1 MATYKE
7 IKGTGIQFLDTDP
20 ANPLLGQ
27 IWYNTTS
34 DSLKGTIVGV
44 GTWSSGGNM
53 NEGRSQGAG
62 SGTQTAS
69 IFVGGGSPTT
79 GDVETYNGSSWTEI
93 TELNTGRTE
102 LGASTVAP
110 STAMIVFS
118 GHTGTYPT
126 QNNVTSNEYYNGSSW
141 TELADMNVGRR
152 GIGGAG
158 AAYTAALAFGG
169 YRQSSPYIAATTE
182 SWNGSSWT
190 EVADLNNARYYVSGT
205 GSNTAAIAVG
215 GEKPAQSNDTES
227 WNGSAWTEVGN
238 TPVGSSYWKVAG
250 ATYTD
255 CLATGTA
262 PAGKKNIYWNG
273 SSWTE
278 LADYTVGRNGGVAT
292 GTSAAALLA
301 GGDPAP
307 VNNSTEEFINSDT
320 ATKTFT
326 SSQDL
331 TKD

>member
-27 IWYNTTS
+27 IWYNTTT

-53 NEGRSQGAG
+53 NEGRLQGAG

-69 IFVGGGSPTT
+69 IFAGGTPPTT
-79 GDVETYNGSSWTEI
+79 GDVETYNGSSWTEV
-93 TELNTGRTE
+93 TELNTGRAE
-102 LGASTVAP
+102 LGSSTVAP

-152 GIGGAG
+152 GLGGAG
-158 AAYTAALAFGG
+158 TAYTAALAFGG
-169 YRQSSPYIAATTE
+169 YRQSSPYIATTTE
-182 SWNGSSWT
+182 TWNGSSWT
-190 EVADLNNARYYVSGT
+190 EVGDLNTAKYYVNGT

-215 GEKPAQSNDTES
+215 GEGGSPVSLLNDTET

-238 TPVGSSYWKVAG
+238 TPAASSYWKVAG

-255 CLATGTA
+255 CLAIGGA
-262 PAGKKNIYWNG
+262 SSGKKNIYWNG

-278 LADYTVGRNGGVAT
+278 LADYTVGRHGGVAT

-301 GGDPAP
+301 GGNPAP

-326 SSQDL
+326 SS
-331 TKD
+331 